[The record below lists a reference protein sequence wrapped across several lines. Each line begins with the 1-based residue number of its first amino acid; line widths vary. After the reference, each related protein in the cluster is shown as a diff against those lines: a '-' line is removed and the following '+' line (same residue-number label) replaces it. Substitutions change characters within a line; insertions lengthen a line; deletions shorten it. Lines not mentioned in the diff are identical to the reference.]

1 MMIEWLA
8 QPDGTP
14 YVGMIVTST
23 VIGFKT
29 EDRGK
34 YIEVTTRN
42 SIYTLREYERNRNF
56 EYIRRKYP
64 DKEETW
70 RKVTQLVKFD
80 ENLEVKSVH
89 DFNMECYI
97 SSFGR
102 LIRNGILCNMAYGDK
117 YDISSM
123 FTDTDG
129 NQVRF
134 KRHQI
139 VMQTF
144 FMGDRRRYD
153 TVDHINNME
162 RFDNSIYNLR
172 WRIRAYSAETVRT
185 SQGNTEW
192 LSA

>member
-1 MMIEWLA
+1 MRE
-8 QPDGTP
+8 
-14 YVGMIVTST
+14 
-23 VIGFKT
+23 T
-29 EDRGK
+29 ETFD
-34 YIEVTTRN
+34 
-42 SIYTLREYERNRNF
+42 
-56 EYIRRKYP
+56 YIRRKYP
-64 DKEETW
+64 DKEEKW

-89 DFNMECYI
+89 DFNINCYI
-97 SSFGR
+97 STFGR

-153 TVDHINNME
+153 TVDHISVPSLKLQKLFLKE
-162 RFDNSIYNLR
+162 AAV
-172 WRIRAYSAETVRT
+172 RIFLLLLFAV
-185 SQGNTEW
+185 
-192 LSA
+192 LKK

>member
-1 MMIEWLA
+1 MRE
-8 QPDGTP
+8 
-14 YVGMIVTST
+14 
-23 VIGFKT
+23 T
-29 EDRGK
+29 E
-34 YIEVTTRN
+34 T
-42 SIYTLREYERNRNF
+42 F

-70 RKVTQLVKFD
+70 RKVTRLVKFD

-129 NQVRF
+129 SQVRF

-153 TVDHINNME
+153 TVDHMENKPDISYRTFMSNMDDE
-162 RFDNSIYNLR
+162 LLKSFHVELQEV
-172 WRIRAYSAETVRT
+172 WE
-185 SQGNTEW
+185 
-192 LSA
+192 

>member
-1 MMIEWLA
+1 MRE
-8 QPDGTP
+8 
-14 YVGMIVTST
+14 
-23 VIGFKT
+23 T
-29 EDRGK
+29 E
-34 YIEVTTRN
+34 T
-42 SIYTLREYERNRNF
+42 F

-70 RKVTQLVKFD
+70 RKVTRLVKFD

-89 DFNMECYI
+89 DFNINCYI
-97 SSFGR
+97 STFGR
-102 LIRNGILCNMAYGDK
+102 LIRNGILCNMSYGDK

-123 FTDTDG
+123 FTDMDG

-172 WRIRAYSAETVRT
+172 WADKGVYSAETART

>member
-1 MMIEWLA
+1 MRE
-8 QPDGTP
+8 
-14 YVGMIVTST
+14 
-23 VIGFKT
+23 T
-29 EDRGK
+29 E
-34 YIEVTTRN
+34 T
-42 SIYTLREYERNRNF
+42 F

-70 RKVTQLVKFD
+70 RKVTRLVRFD

-129 NQVRF
+129 NQARF

-144 FMGDRRRYD
+144 YMGNRRRYD
-153 TVDHINNME
+153 TVDHINNRE
-162 RFDNSIYNLR
+162 RFDN
-172 WRIRAYSAETVRT
+172 AYTT
-185 SQGNTEW
+185 
-192 LSA
+192 

>member
-1 MMIEWLA
+1 M
-8 QPDGTP
+8 
-14 YVGMIVTST
+14 
-23 VIGFKT
+23 
-29 EDRGK
+29 
-34 YIEVTTRN
+34 
-42 SIYTLREYERNRNF
+42 RESETF
-56 EYIRRKYP
+56 DYIRRKYP
-64 DKEETW
+64 DEKEKW
-70 RKVTQLVKFD
+70 RKVTRLVKFD
-80 ENLEVKSVH
+80 EDLEVKSVH
-89 DFNMECYI
+89 DFNINCYI
-97 SSFGR
+97 STFGR

-144 FMGDRRRYD
+144 FMGDRRRHD

-172 WRIRAYSAETVRT
+172 WADKGVQCGNRKDKPGKHRMVICIGDEEEIFFSCREAERLYNLPPNSVGKVCRGELE
-185 SQGNTEW
+185 SIYGYRFGY
-192 LSA
+192 L

>member
-1 MMIEWLA
+1 M
-8 QPDGTP
+8 
-14 YVGMIVTST
+14 
-23 VIGFKT
+23 
-29 EDRGK
+29 
-34 YIEVTTRN
+34 
-42 SIYTLREYERNRNF
+42 RESETF
-56 EYIRRKYP
+56 DYIRRKYP
-64 DKEETW
+64 DKEEKW

-80 ENLEVKSVH
+80 EDLEVKSVH
-89 DFNMECYI
+89 DFNINCYI
-97 SSFGR
+97 STFGR

-153 TVDHINNME
+153 TVDHIFDADIIIFQIVTHHFSHCCFLWAVFSSCHKNN
-162 RFDNSIYNLR
+162 L
-172 WRIRAYSAETVRT
+172 
-185 SQGNTEW
+185 QTE
-192 LSA
+192 

>member
-1 MMIEWLA
+1 MRE
-8 QPDGTP
+8 
-14 YVGMIVTST
+14 
-23 VIGFKT
+23 T
-29 EDRGK
+29 E
-34 YIEVTTRN
+34 T
-42 SIYTLREYERNRNF
+42 F

-70 RKVTQLVKFD
+70 RKVTRLVKFD

-144 FMGDRRRYD
+144 YMGNRRRYD
-153 TVDHINNME
+153 TVDHINNRE

-172 WRIRAYSAETVRT
+172 WADKRVQCGNRRDKPGKHRMVISIGDEEEIFSHVVRRNDCTIYRRTRSVRYAAE
-185 SQGNTEW
+185 N
-192 LSA
+192 

>member
-1 MMIEWLA
+1 MRE
-8 QPDGTP
+8 
-14 YVGMIVTST
+14 
-23 VIGFKT
+23 T
-29 EDRGK
+29 E
-34 YIEVTTRN
+34 T
-42 SIYTLREYERNRNF
+42 F

-70 RKVTQLVKFD
+70 RKVTRLVKFD

-144 FMGDRRRYD
+144 YMGNRRRYD
-153 TVDHINNME
+153 TVDHINNRE

-172 WRIRAYSAETVRT
+172 WADKAEIISICHRQNVLLYGIRCSRGMPFHKRRLRGLLTISRQNCSDTRTLAEQIQRNASTQPR
-185 SQGNTEW
+185 SQ
-192 LSA
+192 

>member
-1 MMIEWLA
+1 M
-8 QPDGTP
+8 
-14 YVGMIVTST
+14 
-23 VIGFKT
+23 
-29 EDRGK
+29 
-34 YIEVTTRN
+34 
-42 SIYTLREYERNRNF
+42 RESETFN
-56 EYIRRKYP
+56 YIRRKYP
-64 DKEETW
+64 GEEEKW

-89 DFNMECYI
+89 DFNINCYI
-97 SSFGR
+97 STFGR

-123 FTDTDG
+123 FTDTDE

-172 WRIRAYSAETVRT
+172 WADKGVQCGNRKDKPGKHRMVICIGDEEEIFFSCREAERLYNLPPNSVGKVCRGELE
-185 SQGNTEW
+185 SIYGYRFGY
-192 LSA
+192 L

>member
-1 MMIEWLA
+1 MRE
-8 QPDGTP
+8 
-14 YVGMIVTST
+14 
-23 VIGFKT
+23 T
-29 EDRGK
+29 E
-34 YIEVTTRN
+34 T
-42 SIYTLREYERNRNF
+42 F

-70 RKVTQLVKFD
+70 RKVTRLVKFD

-144 FMGDRRRYD
+144 YMGNRRRYD
-153 TVDHINNME
+153 TVDHMPLAILTIWLWIKENTIF
-162 RFDNSIYNLR
+162 RFMRTKRSTIQNSI
-172 WRIRAYSAETVRT
+172 
-185 SQGNTEW
+185 NT
-192 LSA
+192 LSEVSGC

>member
-1 MMIEWLA
+1 MRE
-8 QPDGTP
+8 
-14 YVGMIVTST
+14 
-23 VIGFKT
+23 T
-29 EDRGK
+29 E
-34 YIEVTTRN
+34 T
-42 SIYTLREYERNRNF
+42 F

-153 TVDHINNME
+153 TVDHINNM
-162 RFDNSIYNLR
+162 RGLTTAYTTSDG
-172 WRIRAYSAETVRT
+172 RIRAYSAETVRT